1 MKKTVSFFLI
11 ILAMSIPFSS
21 NAQCKR
27 MAKRAVKDLVPF
39 RFNGQ
44 LSSVVLSEGE
54 SAELNIVFS
63 GGKKYRILSK
73 GGRGIG
79 ALAIKIYDRKK
90 VLVYDNAD
98 HAMAQVW
105 DFENK
110 ATQNFTIEVKFPI
123 TDEGYNDVT
132 AGGCVAI
139 VIGVLQNN

>member
-1 MKKTVSFFLI
+1 
-11 ILAMSIPFSS
+11 MSIPFNSKG
-21 NAQCKR
+21 QCKR

-73 GGRGIG
+73 GGKGIG
-79 ALAIKIYDRKK
+79 DLAIKIYDRKK

-123 TDEGYNDVT
+123 GDEGYNDVT
-132 AGGCVAI
+132 GRGCVAL
-139 VIGVLQNN
+139 VIGYLQNN